1 MTKTATHTPGFHQ
14 PNANTTYLENKN
26 GKSYPFPD
34 QIGNYQRNIGL
45 PNDDYKESK
54 AYIIGSGI
62 AGLASAYYLIRDGKI
77 PAENITIID
86 QLAVTGGSMDGA
98 GNATDG
104 YIIRGGREMDCTYEN
119 VWDMFQDISALEMP
133 APYSVLDE
141 YRKVND
147 GDPNYSK
154 ARLIHEQGKVQDF
167 SQLGLSKK
175 DQLSII
181 KLLLKKKDEI
191 DDLTIEDYFS
201 EHFLASNFWT
211 FWRTMFAFENWHSL
225 LECKLYM
232 HRFLHALDG
241 LNNMSMLV
249 FPKYNQYDTFIKPLK
264 NHLAE
269 LGVNFSLK
277 MAVSDLEMD
286 INEQQKIVKAIIG
299 VDDAGERS
307 IVINEKDFVIVT
319 TGSMT
324 EDTRYGNSDT
334 TPKTN
339 DLTEKNNWGQ
349 SAGWQLWNNLAKK
362 STDFGRPT
370 KFNQH
375 VDKSSWMSATLTC
388 KPSAFVEKLKTLSVN
403 DPYSGKTVT
412 GGIITITDSHWL
424 MSVTCN
430 RQPHFPEQDDD
441 SLVLWVYSLFMDKE
455 GNYVKK
461 TMPNCTGHEIL
472 TELSYHL
479 GLIDDLDN
487 ILENTIVRTAYMP
500 YITSMFLPRAT
511 GDRPQIVPN
520 GCTNLGLV
528 GQFVETHNDVVFT
541 METSV
546 RTARI
551 AVYELLKLN
560 KQVPDIYPSQYDI
573 RHLLRAANTLNDGNG
588 FIGEGVLRK
597 LLTGTYYENILPKH
611 SNGKRDEDKNDI
623 FHQFTQKAS
632 EHIQQQWHVLSEKLK
647 R

>member
-1 MTKTATHTPGFHQ
+1 MTTHTPDFHQ
-14 PNANTTYLENKN
+14 PNANTTYLENKD

-45 PNDDYKESK
+45 PNNDYKESK
-54 AYIIGSGI
+54 AYIVGAGI
-62 AGLASAYYLIRDGKI
+62 AGLASAYYLIRNGKI

-119 VWDMFQDISALEMP
+119 VWDMFQDIPALEMP

-269 LGVNFSLK
+269 LGVNFSLR
-277 MAVSDLEMD
+277 MAVSDLKMEV
-286 INEQQKIVKAIIG
+286 NEQQKMVKAIIG
-299 VDDAGERS
+299 VDDVGERS
-307 IVINEKDFVIVT
+307 IAINKKDFVIVT

-334 TPKTN
+334 TPKTD

-362 STDFGRPT
+362 SADFGRPA

-388 KPSAFVEKLKTLSVN
+388 KPSAFIEKLKTLSVN

-412 GGIITITDSHWL
+412 GGIITITDSNWL
-424 MSVTCN
+424 MSITCN

-479 GLIDDLDN
+479 GLIDNLDN

-573 RHLLRAANTLNDGNG
+573 RHLLRAANTMNDGNG

-597 LLTGTYYENILPKH
+597 LLAGTYYENILPKH
-611 SNGKRDEDKNDI
+611 SDNKVDEDKNDI
-623 FHQFTQKAS
+623 FHQFTQKIS
-632 EHIQQQWHVLSEKLK
+632 EHVQQQWHVLSEKLK